1 MAQASAVLP
10 TGPVPDASKPHTSST
25 RLEDQA
31 ALAALYV
38 TGPKHDNNNNNNNAS
53 KPRKDDYDYL
63 DKDHR
68 LSSAGA
74 AASLKY
80 ANPQDLPSYS
90 PSGLKKNDISAAGA
104 AASLGWANQKSF
116 EHWKPEPSGPAAA
129 AALLAHDYK
138 MAPLWQP
145 ESSAD
150 GAKAALLAHRE
161 GGKVEIWKPEAHSV
175 WGHSAATQAMVSH
188 RQGGLSPQLD
198 YGHTELGRQGS
209 LRAATGAMSSSRKK
223 AEAAPRIVPKPDT
236 YPDESNAASNALM
249 AATSASRASK
259 RSDHSEGGAVPYT
272 NMSRNM
278 YTANPPVQPEIDEKN
293 RADTLRASAVAMA
306 QGMYAYQQKQIDQAS
321 AHAHAQ
327 SGAAAAHGHR
337 RTIFPGLHGSGPA
350 DAALTI
356 CQEAAQKLAQERLAK
371 LHDENAQNREYPSAH
386 AHAQSGAAAAH
397 GHRRTSSLDSTEAAQ
412 PTRFNNLQEAAQKL
426 AQERLAKLHD
436 ENAQNREYRDYY
448 SSTSAAAPSRLSIR
462 GRNRN
467 RASSLGTFD
476 EDQAQSDKIRA
487 QMSQFSSNL
496 DQVDAKKRQH
506 DRDSLIAV
514 AQRNVTKSMH
524 GMDEKVLADTGK
536 MAPSLLSEW
545 EARSHAAAQA
555 NSASRMENHGKVHIG
570 GGKFINQSEIDLVAS
585 RNIQPVLDEIN
596 EKAEAERERQAA
608 LKLEQE
614 TQQRNAAEKKAREK
628 EQREIEK
635 KLRQQ
640 DKDER
645 KMEAADEK
653 RAAKERRKSLR
664 SGGSILPFGKKT
676 TDVGD
681 TARRANSEKEPAVE
695 PVPREG
701 PTIADRRDS
710 AALTPIRTSMED
722 QASVRMRETAAAAN
736 GDTTLS
742 SPLSPGSPK
751 DGKVK
756 SWLKTKFSRRMSKS
770 QKSPGLERENETV
783 PGDRRS
789 FIGGAALTGA
799 SANDST
805 GSLGA
810 KSSSIQ
816 DVATATSAAVPA
828 ASTAGETT
836 ATALRRTITVD
847 SDPDLESGSES
858 DLYSEHTTAAAA
870 EPASRR
876 GVGSSEPR
884 GEMKGRRIS
893 KASVVSSTG
902 LEDDEEFQEARD
914 NFDEGL
920 APPPT
925 FPAET
930 IPARTAKFHEDI

>member
-337 RTIFPGLHGSGPA
+337 RT
-350 DAALTI
+350 
-356 CQEAAQKLAQERLAK
+356 
-371 LHDENAQNREYPSAH
+371 
-386 AHAQSGAAAAH
+386 
-397 GHRRTSSLDSTEAAQ
+397 SSLDSTEAAQ

-467 RASSLGTFD
+467 RASSLSTFD

-640 DKDER
+640 DIDER

-722 QASVRMRETAAAAN
+722 QASVRMRETVAAAN

-810 KSSSIQ
+810 KSSSIR

-858 DLYSEHTTAAAA
+858 DLYSEHTTAAAT
-870 EPASRR
+870 EPAFRR

>member
-1 MAQASAVLP
+1 MAQTSAVLP
-10 TGPVPDASKPHTSST
+10 AGPVPDASKPHTSST

-38 TGPKHDNNNNNNNAS
+38 TGPKHDHSNINNAS

-80 ANPQDLPSYS
+80 ANPQDLPSYT

-129 AALLAHDYK
+129 AASLAHDYK

-145 ESSAD
+145 EASAD
-150 GAKAALLAHRE
+150 GAKAALLAHRD

-175 WGHSAATQAMVSH
+175 WGHSAATQAMASH

-198 YGHTELGRQGS
+198 SGHTELGRQGS
-209 LRAATGAMSSSRKK
+209 LLAATGAMSSSRKR
-223 AEAAPRIVPKPDT
+223 AESAPRIVPKPDT

-278 YTANPPVQPEIDEKN
+278 YTANPPVQPEVDEKN
-293 RADTLRASAVAMA
+293 RADTQRASAVAMA

-327 SGAAAAHGHR
+327 SGAAAAH
-337 RTIFPGLHGSGPA
+337 S
-350 DAALTI
+350 
-356 CQEAAQKLAQERLAK
+356 
-371 LHDENAQNREYPSAH
+371 
-386 AHAQSGAAAAH
+386 
-397 GHRRTSSLDSTEAAQ
+397 HRRTSSLDSTEETQ
-412 PTRFNNLQEAAQKL
+412 PTRFSNLQEAAQKL

-467 RASSLGTFD
+467 RASSLSTFD
-476 EDQAQSDKIRA
+476 EDQAQSDKIRT

-496 DQVDAKKRQH
+496 DQVDAKKRQQ

-536 MAPSLLSEW
+536 IAPSLLSEW

-614 TQQRNAAEKKAREK
+614 TQQRNAIEKKAREK
-628 EQREIEK
+628 EQREIDK

-640 DKDER
+640 DRDEK

-653 RAAKERRKSLR
+653 RAAKEKRKSLR
-664 SGGSILPFGKKT
+664 SGGTILPFGKKT
-676 TDVGD
+676 TDAED
-681 TARRANSEKEPAVE
+681 AARTANSEKEPAVE
-695 PVPREG
+695 PASREG
-701 PTIADRRDS
+701 PTIAARRDS

-736 GDTTLS
+736 GDTTLL

-751 DGKVK
+751 DSKVK

-770 QKSPGLERENETV
+770 QKSPGLERENETT

-805 GSLGA
+805 VSLGA
-810 KSSSIQ
+810 NSSSMR

-828 ASTAGETT
+828 TSTAGETT

-858 DLYSEHTTAAAA
+858 DLYSEHTTATAT
-870 EPASRR
+870 EPVTRR
-876 GVGSSEPR
+876 VVGIPEPR
-884 GEMKGRRIS
+884 GEMRGRRIS
-893 KASVVSSTG
+893 KASVVSSMG